1 MTFTIITLTGVSEMI
16 GYGASDEMMKQKV
29 LLRVLISLM
38 LLLLLQVYLWCQGF
52 IFFLFL
58 FIFYL
63 FILMHLNILLND
75 FVFVRSFT

>member
-38 LLLLLQVYLWCQGF
+38 LLLQVYLWQRWVK
-52 IFFLFL
+52 IRKR
-58 FIFYL
+58 IQ
-63 FILMHLNILLND
+63 
-75 FVFVRSFT
+75 TE